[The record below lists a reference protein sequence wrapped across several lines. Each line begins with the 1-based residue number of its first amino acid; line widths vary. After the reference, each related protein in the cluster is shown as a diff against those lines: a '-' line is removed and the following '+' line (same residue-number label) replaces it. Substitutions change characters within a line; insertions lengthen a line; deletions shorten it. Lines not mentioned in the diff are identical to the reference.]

1 MPRFAAWLHGAG
13 SPFGAPLDGEA
24 ALDLLRRFGVRYVLL
39 HRDEFRSPAE
49 AAAYEASL
57 LRGGRHVRLS
67 QRFDTLLA
75 LELQGPLPRL
85 TASAPPP
92 ERGPPQR
99 VRCRYLDAGVPDPSA
114 PPGAVVPAIA
124 ATWACDLPGGS
135 IDTARFTFDW
145 NRPETWPVRL
155 RADGADGGSLLDL
168 TLPVRLADAMVTRPA
183 DTPQLTV
190 PLRAA
195 GARTLLVRTWGAR
208 APRSTPPFWLE
219 VWTGP

>member
-1 MPRFAAWLHGAG
+1 VRF
-13 SPFGAPLDGEA
+13 
-24 ALDLLRRFGVRYVLL
+24 VLL
-39 HRDEFRSPAE
+39 HRDEFRGPAE

-57 LRGGRHVRLS
+57 LRAGRHVRAS
-67 QRFDTLLA
+67 QRFDTVLA

-85 TASAPPP
+85 TAAAPPP

-99 VRCRYLDAGVPDPSA
+99 VRCRYLDAGVPDPAA
-114 PPGAVVPAIA
+114 PPGAVDAAIA
-124 ATWACDLPGGS
+124 ATWACDLPDGS
-135 IDTARFTFDW
+135 IDAARWTFDW

-155 RADGADGGSLLDL
+155 RADGGDGRSLLDL

-195 GARTLLVRTWGAR
+195 GGTPLLVRTWGAR

-219 VWTGP
+219 VWTGPQ